1 MAGLIRA
8 EFLKLTSTRL
18 WLGLL
23 AGALIYTA
31 LSAAASA
38 AFAGVDGGFG
48 GASPGLDTIDA
59 LRNVYGFST
68 FGGTYLFA
76 AILGVTAM
84 TGESATR
91 PSPRPSS
98 PRPGAGRW

>member
-1 MAGLIRA
+1 MAGLIRP

-48 GASPGLDTIDA
+48 GESPGLDTIDA
-59 LRNVYGFST
+59 LRNVYGSSA
-68 FGGTYLFA
+68 FGGAYLFA
-76 AILGVTAM
+76 AILG
-84 TGESATR
+84 
-91 PSPRPSS
+91 SPR
-98 PRPGAGRW
+98 